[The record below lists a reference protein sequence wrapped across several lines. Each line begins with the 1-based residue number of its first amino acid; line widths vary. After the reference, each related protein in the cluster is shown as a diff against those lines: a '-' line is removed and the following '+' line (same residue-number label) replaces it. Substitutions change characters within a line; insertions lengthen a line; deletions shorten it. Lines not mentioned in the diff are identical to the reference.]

1 MPTSNFEYLN
11 KYYPQLAKLGSTAEC
26 YLYSDP
32 NACIYKLGLLS
43 ETIVNAVSDIEKLSI
58 PEDKNTLS
66 TKIRILKKEG
76 ILPKII
82 DDILYALR
90 IRRNDAVHAG
100 LDSVEN
106 AKILLKM
113 AYSLSNWFVEVYMD
127 WQYKAE
133 PFAMPEEIPATDYEK
148 IIKEKEAQISAL
160 NEQIVQMQVVQ
171 DVSSTDRKKQA
182 ETVSEGLDISEDET
196 RFFIDEQLR
205 RVGWTVDT
213 KELRYSKGARPQKGV
228 NQAIAEW
235 PTDSTVGNKG
245 YADYALFI
253 DNQLVA
259 TIEAKAIHKDI
270 PSVIDYQCKD
280 YSRNIRS
287 EDAKY
292 QIGTWGNYKVP
303 FTFATNG
310 RPYLEQYDTKSG
322 VWFLDLREPDNAPKA
337 LKGWMSPNGMLEQL
351 EKDIAARNKALQDM
365 PYDLLRDK
373 DGLNWW

>member
-43 ETIVNAVSDIEKLSI
+43 ETIVNAVFDIEKLSI

-235 PTDSTVGNKG
+235 PTDSKVSKTG

-253 DNQLVA
+253 GLQLV
-259 TIEAKAIHKDI
+259 
-270 PSVIDYQCKD
+270 
-280 YSRNIRS
+280 
-287 EDAKY
+287 
-292 QIGTWGNYKVP
+292 G
-303 FTFATNG
+303 
-310 RPYLEQYDTKSG
+310 
-322 VWFLDLREPDNAPKA
+322 
-337 LKGWMSPNGMLEQL
+337 
-351 EKDIAARNKALQDM
+351 
-365 PYDLLRDK
+365 
-373 DGLNWW
+373 